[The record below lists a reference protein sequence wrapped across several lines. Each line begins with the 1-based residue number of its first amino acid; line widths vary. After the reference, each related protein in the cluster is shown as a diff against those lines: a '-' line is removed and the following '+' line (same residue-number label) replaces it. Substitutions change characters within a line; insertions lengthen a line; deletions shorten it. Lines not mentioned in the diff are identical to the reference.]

1 MITLRCTAKVARR
14 FGLSL
19 SPRESADTDSLLGD
33 WYAHLYNFG
42 PTRWVLCLNETS
54 NLPVLVRARN
64 ADFPDKFPVQLGLVL
79 RRIGV
84 PPEHAARESMRSSEM
99 HFGKTLSRSMLGSM
113 NDMVFHMDYALD
125 RWRNPVAAAAD
136 LADMPCRAP
145 KYIYAREVV
154 FQRLGIPELYVR
166 KTIRLT

>member
-1 MITLRCTAKVARR
+1 
-14 FGLSL
+14 
-19 SPRESADTDSLLGD
+19 
-33 WYAHLYNFG
+33 
-42 PTRWVLCLNETS
+42 
-54 NLPVLVRARN
+54 
-64 ADFPDKFPVQLGLVL
+64 
-79 RRIGV
+79 
-84 PPEHAARESMRSSEM
+84 MRSSEM